1 MTTDYFWID
10 LGLDIS
16 VAIPLF
22 KTREVLSF
30 PLSSLCV
37 IPGVRSELL
46 GVSNQRGNLLW
57 VIDLPR
63 LLVPTRNDRRQ
74 TPQTLGNTKA
84 VVLAEEG
91 FQAAAIAVAFKGIL
105 SFEATD
111 LTQTDRPLS
120 VRPSSSIGSGDRH
133 PGCGSNFCP
142 FPRRRGSAKGGLRV
156 LIRR

>member
-16 VAIPLF
+16 VAIPLV

-46 GVSNQRGNLLW
+46 GVSNELGNLLW

-84 VVLAEEG
+84 VVLAEED

-111 LTQTDRPLS
+111 LTQTDRPFLS
-120 VRPSSSIGSGDRH
+120 ALARQSEAAIGILDVDQIFALFH
-133 PGCGSNFCP
+133 
-142 FPRRRGSAKGGLRV
+142 GGGVVQRV
-156 LIRR
+156 V